1 MWLANITITDLP
13 QHDIVIV
20 WFTANS
26 SSLQKGLL
34 TSRSDMFIKISYDTK
49 KVEFLKSRLFD
60 SITMTLPEQR
70 NKFLELMELWV
81 TTPNNLIN
89 M

>member
-1 MWLANITITDLP
+1 
-13 QHDIVIV
+13 
-20 WFTANS
+20 
-26 SSLQKGLL
+26 
-34 TSRSDMFIKISYDTK
+34 MFIKISYDTK

-70 NKFLELMELWV
+70 NKFMELMELWV